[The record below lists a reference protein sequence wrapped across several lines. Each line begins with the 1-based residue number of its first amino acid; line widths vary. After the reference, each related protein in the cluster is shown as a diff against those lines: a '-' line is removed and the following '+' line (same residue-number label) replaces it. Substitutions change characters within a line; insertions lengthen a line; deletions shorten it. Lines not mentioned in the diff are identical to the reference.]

1 MFYPTELRKHYRN
14 LKPFPQLGEFSKTV
28 DFKKY
33 NKVVC
38 THKDK
43 EIVVYANYQMLFN
56 VETCQNEV
64 LDHKILE
71 HDFLDDDLIIEIGP
85 DVRTLID

>member
-1 MFYPTELRKHYRN
+1 MNYIFKFRN
-14 LKPFPQLGEFSKTV
+14 P
-28 DFKKY
+28 
-33 NKVVC
+33 
-38 THKDK
+38 
-43 EIVVYANYQMLFN
+43 VYSNYQMLFN

-71 HDFLDDDLIIEIGP
+71 HDFLDDDLIIEIGS

>member
-1 MFYPTELRKHYRN
+1 MT
-14 LKPFPQLGEFSKTV
+14 LGEFSKTV

-43 EIVVYANYQMLFN
+43 DKEIVVYSNYQMLFN

-64 LDHKILE
+64 LDHKIIE

>member
-1 MFYPTELRKHYRN
+1 MLSACVKFLMIPIGLEPTSW
-14 LKPFPQLGEFSKTV
+14 QLW
-28 DFKKY
+28 
-33 NKVVC
+33 VVC
-38 THKDK
+38 FNQLNYRTKHQSL
-43 EIVVYANYQMLFN
+43 IYANYQMLFN

-71 HDFLDDDLIIEIGP
+71 HDFLDDDLIIEIGS